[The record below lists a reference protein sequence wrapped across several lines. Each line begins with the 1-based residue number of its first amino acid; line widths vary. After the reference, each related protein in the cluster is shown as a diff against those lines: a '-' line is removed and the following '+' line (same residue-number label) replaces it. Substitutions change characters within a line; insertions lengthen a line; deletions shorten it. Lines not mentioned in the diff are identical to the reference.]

1 MKKSKVTITLS
12 EELLDDVDKL
22 VRRQQAEQVK
32 AGQLVTANRSQ
43 MMEALVHQGLRR
55 K

>member
-1 MKKSKVTITLS
+1 MKKSKVTITIS
-12 EELLDDVDKL
+12 EDVLEDVDKL

-43 MMEALVHQGLRR
+43 LIEEIVRAGLRR